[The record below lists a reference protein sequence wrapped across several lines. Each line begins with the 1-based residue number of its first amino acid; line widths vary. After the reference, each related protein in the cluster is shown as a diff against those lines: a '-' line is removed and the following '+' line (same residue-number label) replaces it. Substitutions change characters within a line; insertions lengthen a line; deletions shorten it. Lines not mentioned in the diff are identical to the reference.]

1 MKHETQLPN
10 VKHKYTHNATTKEIC
25 ESNIHFVF
33 GIDCHV
39 QWFVDPIFQQIGGI
53 ENNSKLTNLASPHP
67 TKQVGL
73 GTPTN
78 QYYIYI
84 GFMTSLP

>member
-10 VKHKYTHNATTKEIC
+10 VKHKHTHNATTTKEIC
-25 ESNIHFVF
+25 ESNIQFVV

-53 ENNSKLTNLASPHP
+53 GNNSKLTNLASTHP
-67 TKQVGL
+67 NKWVGL

-78 QYYIYI
+78 QLYIYI
-84 GFMTSLP
+84 YI